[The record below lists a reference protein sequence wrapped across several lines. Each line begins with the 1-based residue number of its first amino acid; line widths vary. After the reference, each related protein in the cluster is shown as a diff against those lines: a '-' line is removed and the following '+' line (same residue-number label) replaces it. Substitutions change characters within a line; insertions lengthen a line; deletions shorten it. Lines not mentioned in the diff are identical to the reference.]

1 MIFFER
7 MVSSIKELLKK
18 DLHNYKIKFDEL
30 QTILLEIE
38 VIVIN
43 HHFTHISTD

>member
-43 HHFTHISTD
+43 HHLTHISTD

>member
-1 MIFFER
+1 

-18 DLHNYKIKFDEL
+18 DLHNYKIKSDEL

-38 VIVIN
+38 MIVIN
-43 HHFTHISTD
+43 HPLTHIFTD